1 MLDLIRHIPIL
12 TTLLSAIFGTI
23 IFGRWRARPER
34 LHLAWWAA
42 GVYIY
47 GLGTLA
53 ESIVTLA
60 GWNPMAFRL
69 WYVTGAL
76 LGGAPL
82 AQGSVYFHFARRT
95 ANRMTAFVVAYVLF
109 GAAAVCLTPL
119 DTSLVEPHRLS
130 GKIMVWHWVR
140 LLSPFINLYAV
151 IFLVGG
157 AILSAIRYRRQ
168 QAPSNYVAGNT
179 LIAIG
184 AILPGIGGSFT
195 RLGYTEVLY
204 VAECIGLILIWR
216 GYQLCTPARTAPAA
230 STVPGHAV

>member
-1 MLDLIRHIPIL
+1 MTLDQIHYIPIL
-12 TTLLSAIFGTI
+12 TTLLSAVFGTVI
-23 IFGRWRARPER
+23 LRRYLGRRDRQ
-34 LHLAWWAA
+34 HLGWWAA

-53 ESIVTLA
+53 ESLVTLF
-60 GWNPMAFRL
+60 GWNPVVFRL
-69 WYVTGAL
+69 WYITGAL

-82 AQGSVYFHFARRT
+82 AQGSVYFHFSRRM
-95 ANRMTAFVVAYVLF
+95 ANRITAIVVPYVAL
-109 GAAAVCLTPL
+109 AALAVCLTPL
-119 DTSLVEPHRLS
+119 DPSLAEPHRLS
-130 GKIMVWHWVR
+130 GRVMAWQWVR

-157 AILSAIRYRRQ
+157 AIVSAVRYRQQ
-168 QAPSNYVAGNT
+168 QAPSNFVAGNA

-195 RLGYTEVLY
+195 RLGYVEVLY

-216 GYQLCTPARTAPAA
+216 GYQLCTRPRVGVASTAPA
-230 STVPGHAV
+230 VAV